1 MGFAMFLSNGRKY
14 FHLTYQQTQRRFCF
28 MAEAACSQTALSFP
42 TCLEAKLNP
51 RFSVSLLLD
60 KLIWRMMTE
69 N

>member
-1 MGFAMFLSNGRKY
+1 
-14 FHLTYQQTQRRFCF
+14 